1 MDTLKFSKENIGL
14 ILIFI
19 LLIIAGLHFYNMR
32 EKFNTT
38 GLTHSM
44 LINKSK
50 KWHKVAW
57 TNKIKIKITVLLKK
71 IQLLRK

>member
-50 KWHKVAW
+50 KWHKVA
-57 TNKIKIKITVLLKK
+57 
-71 IQLLRK
+71 